1 MSCSEATPQSDR
13 TLRPVCVYN
22 SHHELDP
29 NFQSYGIQFSTIP
42 ISQGETLSVC
52 LHHWI
57 KYCPRCL
64 CRCAV
69 FDVGCVVYE
78 YGVFEMIK
86 CTLYVTLNKWWEA
99 CERLCLSE
107 RVWYHLQVAWNSTI
121 CCLAPTAPVACKR
134 FPSAQ
139 LDHSRRVHAQ
149 MLWTFSERLEICMV
163 KYTVGRDSR
172 DINSV
177 EWKMFENESTASR
190 CWRLHEIIQSLL
202 LRSASKRWKLVFS
215 SCSSGKFNSEWRMT
229 VFMVNNLRPST
240 HISLSPT
247 TIH

>member
-13 TLRPVCVYN
+13 MLRPVCVYN

-29 NFQSYGIQFSTIP
+29 NFQSCGIQFSTIP

-57 KYCPRCL
+57 KYCLRFL
-64 CRCAV
+64 CRCAM
-69 FDVGCVVYE
+69 FDVGWVFSVYME
-78 YGVFEMIK
+78 YWDDKMYI
-86 CTLYVTLNKWWEA
+86 YVTLNKWWEA
-99 CERLCLSE
+99 CERRCLSE

-121 CCLAPTAPVACKR
+121 CCLAPIAPASCMR

-149 MLWTFSERLEICMV
+149 MLRTFSERLEICMV
-163 KYTVGRDSR
+163 KYTVGRDRR

-190 CWRLHEIIQSLL
+190 CWRLHKIIQSLL
-202 LRSASKRWKLVFS
+202 LRSASKRWKLVF
-215 SCSSGKFNSEWRMT
+215 FLALANSIQNGEWQ
-229 VFMVNNLRPST
+229 
-240 HISLSPT
+240 SLW
-247 TIH
+247 